1 MFARTHGFVM
11 IVDVTRRPRAL
22 QSSGTG
28 RLSGKHTAY
37 FKKHVVL
44 CVFVAGSAMLRGAL
58 RAVSWLKPFPYP
70 IAIEGDIEPAITT
83 ALAALKA
90 AGERDGA

>member
-1 MFARTHGFVM
+1 
-11 IVDVTRRPRAL
+11 
-22 QSSGTG
+22 
-28 RLSGKHTAY
+28 
-37 FKKHVVL
+37 
-44 CVFVAGSAMLRGAL
+44 MLRGAL